1 MTCNQFVKNGGGRG
15 RPRYNTACA
24 SCGVLY
30 TDHPNLYRDR
40 YKNTSAPVILNI
52 TGVVATPQLG
62 TQPVPTPIK
71 IS

>member
-15 RPRYNTACA
+15 RPKYNTACA

-40 YKNTSAPVILNI
+40 YKSLPAPVILNI
-52 TGVVATPQLG
+52 TGVEPAPRLV
-62 TQPVPTPIK
+62 TQPITTPVK